1 MRPASAKY
9 AGKSYI
15 DANYVDVAS
24 APPRAGATNRKNAMQ
39 SLVSRV
45 KGLIL
50 SPQKE
55 WELIEAE
62 DVSIADLYR
71 RYIAILAAI
80 PPFASFLGSWLF
92 GTRGLHPTF
101 GGGLIRACVQYALSL
116 PALFAIAFVISMAA
130 PSFDGKSDDRKAL
143 ALAAYSYTPA
153 WLAAIFGLVPGLR
166 FLDVLGFYGIYVFS
180 LGLTRM
186 MRVPKDNLDV
196 FTLVALFLTIAMG
209 ALHAWIVTAIAPAQ
223 LI

>member
-1 MRPASAKY
+1 MH
-9 AGKSYI
+9 
-15 DANYVDVAS
+15 
-24 APPRAGATNRKNAMQ
+24 

-55 WELIEAE
+55 WEAIDSENA
-62 DVSIADLYR
+62 SIVDLYR
-71 RYIAILAAI
+71 HYILILAAI
-80 PPFASFLGSWLF
+80 PPFASFLGAWLF
-92 GTRGLHPTF
+92 GSRGLHPTF
-101 GGGLIRACVQYALSL
+101 AGGLFRALVQYALSL

-130 PSFDGKSDDRKAL
+130 PHFDGKSDDRRAL

-180 LGLTRM
+180 HGLTRM

-196 FTLVALFLTIAMG
+196 FTLVTLFLTVAMG
-209 ALHAWIVTAIAPAQ
+209 ALHAWIVSAIAPAQ
-223 LI
+223 LL

>member
-1 MRPASAKY
+1 MKDLISH
-9 AGKSYI
+9 
-15 DANYVDVAS
+15 
-24 APPRAGATNRKNAMQ
+24 
-39 SLVSRV
+39 V

-50 SPQKE
+50 APQKE
-55 WELIEAE
+55 WELIETE
-62 DVSIADLYR
+62 QTSVVDLYR
-71 RYIAILAAI
+71 GYIAILAAI

-92 GTRGLHPTF
+92 GAHGLHPTF
-101 GGGLIRACVQYALSL
+101 TAGLFRAVVQYALSL
-116 PALFAIAFVISMAA
+116 PALFLVAFVISMAA
-130 PSFDGKSDDRKAL
+130 PYFDGKSDDRRAL

-186 MRVPKDNLDV
+186 MRIPKDNLDV
-196 FTLVALFLTIAMG
+196 FTLVALFITVATG
-209 ALHAWIVTAIAPAQ
+209 ALHAWIVSAIAPAQ